1 MAHVVVYYRH
11 RRCLLNPCVSDA
23 PRPPDRRVK
32 FLAFLVRVGLGP
44 AAGRAQA
51 ARARRRRGAG
61 ASHWPDITGS
71 SETQQDTEPS
81 DDIARHFTINNNI
94 SERKA
99 LWPWYEWSTR
109 SLSHLHPHSIVVQ
122 LLWAHQ
128 PPAPVLWTALAH
140 SPSLGCWDREARLFT
155 KHSLHGKFLLLHSH
169 GCQEVSPVILLVLI
183 ALRAS
188 VSSLVR
194 DIRSIPNPV
203 SHSIIL
209 SLSRQDKGGSS
220 LENILRILI
229 PELNINYW
237 LGKLVKY
244 LGYEMLD
251 QSIERNMNCWISI
264 SNTLPCSSFEF
275 VSNVVLVLLGSTA

>member
-1 MAHVVVYYRH
+1 MRPDLRIAESNSWHSWS
-11 RRCLLNPCVSDA
+11 VS
-23 PRPPDRRVK
+23 
-32 FLAFLVRVGLGP
+32 GWTS
-44 AAGRAQA
+44 GRAGTGGPGTAA
-51 ARARRRRGAG
+51 ARGWGQSLARHHREQWDTTR
-61 ASHWPDITGS
+61 
-71 SETQQDTEPS
+71 QDTGPS
-81 DDIARHFTINNNI
+81 DDIARHFTIKKNI

-140 SPSLGCWDREARLFT
+140 CWDREARLFT
-155 KHSLHGKFLLLHSH
+155 KHPLHGKFLLLHSH

-229 PELNINYW
+229 PELTINYW
-237 LGKLVKY
+237 LSKLVKY

-264 SNTLPCSSFEF
+264 SNTVF
-275 VSNVVLVLLGSTA
+275 